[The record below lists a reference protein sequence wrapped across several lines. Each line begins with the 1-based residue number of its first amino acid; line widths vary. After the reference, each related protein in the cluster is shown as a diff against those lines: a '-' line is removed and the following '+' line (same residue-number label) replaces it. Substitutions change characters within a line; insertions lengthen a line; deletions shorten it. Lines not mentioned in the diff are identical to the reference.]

1 MAHRRVNPGEI
12 REGRDAIAPSLR
24 QHRAPRE
31 IETPFAAQ
39 TGIVSADDASLLMI
53 DSRCLLPGPS
63 RVRPALLLLG
73 TLVGLGSSACRNTP
87 PTAAAGSSG
96 STTMGSS
103 STPGATTSATPGDSS
118 SDAGLDGTSE
128 NGSSSEGG
136 TATDSGTTGE
146 TECTRNVVLMGY
158 WPPTNEMLRPWSTN
172 ATQNPEGW
180 IGENWGGH
188 GYDVY
193 SFFPEFPPD
202 GDPTN
207 DDIGDD
213 GAVGSPRFDLRVDYQ
228 ATSADFWRIIDTHQ
242 PVILITTSRGGK
254 IGWELE
260 ALEGGH
266 GQGNP
271 GGPAQDWSSDQ
282 HGAVQQ
288 PTEATIEPRS
298 WDAISMYRQGNTLP
312 SQLPLD
318 AILKAT
324 EPLGVASVQIDEN
337 TSGNFLSGF
346 LGLHGLYYQSIA
358 PHAVAAGHIHV
369 GFGLPVANAATL
381 IEQTLQTVLEQHPAR
396 TVPCSP
402 PEATTS
408 R

>member
-1 MAHRRVNPGEI
+1 
-12 REGRDAIAPSLR
+12 
-24 QHRAPRE
+24 
-31 IETPFAAQ
+31 
-39 TGIVSADDASLLMI
+39 MI
-53 DSRCLLPGPS
+53 DSRRHRFEPGAGRARLWS
-63 RVRPALLLLG
+63 AVALG
-73 TLVGLGSSACRNTP
+73 GLVGVGSGACRNTP
-87 PTAAAGSSG
+87 PTTAGGSG
-96 STTMGSS
+96 STTVGGSTAPSATATASSDADSWGGGMGGTTTPVGSS
-103 STPGATTSATPGDSS
+103 SDGASTTDR
-118 SDAGLDGTSE
+118 
-128 NGSSSEGG
+128 
-136 TATDSGTTGE
+136 GTTGDPA
-146 TECTRNVVLMGY
+146 CTRNVVLMGY

-172 ATQNPEGW
+172 ATQNPGGW
-180 IGENWGGH
+180 VGENWGGH

-207 DDIGDD
+207 DSIGDD

-228 ATSADFWRIIDTHQ
+228 ATSEDFWRIIDTHQ
-242 PVILITTSRGGK
+242 PVILITTSRGGQ

-260 ALEGGH
+260 AIEGGH

-282 HGAVQQ
+282 HGAVQL
-288 PTEATIEPRS
+288 PTETSIEPRS
-298 WDAISMYRQGNTLP
+298 WDAISMYRQGDTLP

-318 AILKAT
+318 AIVNAT
-324 EPLGVASVQIDEN
+324 EPLGVTSVEIDPN

-369 GFGLPVANAATL
+369 GFGLPVADAAVL

-396 TVPCSP
+396 SVPCSP
-402 PEATTS
+402 